1 VTKPKSI
8 ALLFTASATIFFTRA
23 LLWSTWQGRGPE
35 AKLALHLNTAE
46 MGILVMFYPV
56 GALFGLLVANY
67 LTKRFG
73 SPRLTVIG
81 FSIAAL
87 SLVGLAF
94 TVPAANVWATG
105 ALLFTAGFPMGI
117 IDFVGNFEGTAVD
130 RMSKRSL
137 LSGIHSIFGVGMMIG
152 AFFASLMI
160 SGQVSPSNNFLII
173 SVFVAI
179 PSIWA
184 GLNFPKHTPMV
195 DSPAERKA
203 HAKLDMAA
211 WREKRT
217 LLIATYGVAFIFAEM
232 VAGNWMPLALADWG
246 TSTSEAAAAL
256 SLFWVVVTGVRAVG
270 GFGIDRFGL
279 PNMALASAVVAA
291 SGIIVFSLT
300 PSLHLPYLG
309 LVLWALGMGNG
320 FPLAITALSDNSAM
334 SSARINM
341 LLIVAY
347 LAQFVCAPII
357 GGIGQVAG
365 LAWAFMFPVVF
376 LALAAAIHRITV
388 KPAQ

>member
-1 VTKPKSI
+1 MTKSKSI

-35 AKLALHLNTAE
+35 AKLALQLNTAE
-46 MGILVMFYPV
+46 MGVLVMLYPV
-56 GALFGLLVANY
+56 GALLGLLVSTY
-67 LTKRFG
+67 LTKRYG
-73 SPRLTVIG
+73 STRLTVIG
-81 FSIAAL
+81 FGIAAL
-87 SLVGLAF
+87 ALVGLAF
-94 TVPAANVWATG
+94 TVPAANVLATG
-105 ALLFTAGFPMGI
+105 ALLFVAGFPMGI

-137 LSGIHSIFGVGMMIG
+137 LPGIHSIFGVGMMLG
-152 AFFASLMI
+152 ALVASMMI
-160 SGQVSPSNNFLII
+160 AGEVSPSNNFLII

-184 GLNFPKHTPMV
+184 GLNFPKHAPMV

-217 LLIATYGVAFIFAEM
+217 LLIATYGVAFIFAEA
-232 VAGNWMPLALADWG
+232 VAGNWMPLALAQWG

-256 SLFWVVVTGVRAVG
+256 SIFWVAVTLVRAFG
-270 GFGIDRFGL
+270 GFAIDRFGV
-279 PNMALASAVVAA
+279 PFMAIASALISA
-291 SGIIVFSLT
+291 SGIVIFSLT

-309 LVLWALGMGNG
+309 IALWALGMGNG
-320 FPLAITALSDNSAM
+320 FPLAMSAMSDNSIM
-334 SSARINM
+334 SPARINM

-347 LAQFVCAPII
+347 VAQFVCAPII

-376 LALAAAIHRITV
+376 LILAAALHQITV